1 MIYNCSFCN
10 YFTERKYNLLRHN
23 DNKHKEEIVKLE
35 KIKKIENEQKVEVFE
50 QKVEVFEQKV
60 EVFEQKVEVSDQKVL
75 QCYKCNKKYKTK
87 KHLSNHESN
96 CKGIDELTCPKCMKT
111 FPSKSAK
118 CHHVKRNTCK
128 ARSIFHSRIPNIP
141 NIPNIQNINNT
152 TNNIGSITNNLFINN
167 FGSERIDHISHDDIV
182 KMLTSGMN
190 TIPLYIEKKHFDKD
204 FPENNNI
211 TYTNENKCKVLENN
225 LWKEKDINSLSSKL
239 IHDNSEVL
247 LLYCE
252 DNELKLS
259 NVIQDEEKYN
269 FIKNKLFIVYNKS
282 DNQKY
287 NEVLTRI
294 KDLVKNSKLQ

>member
-1 MIYNCSFCN
+1 
-10 YFTERKYNLLRHN
+10 
-23 DNKHKEEIVKLE
+23 
-35 KIKKIENEQKVEVFE
+35 
-50 QKVEVFEQKV
+50 
-60 EVFEQKVEVSDQKVL
+60 
-75 QCYKCNKKYKTK
+75 
-87 KHLSNHESN
+87 
-96 CKGIDELTCPKCMKT
+96 MKT

-128 ARSIFHSRIPNIP
+128 AKSIFHLPNIP

-152 TNNIGSITNNLFINN
+152 TNNIGSITKNLFINN

-190 TIPLYIEKKHFDKD
+190 TIPLYIEKKHFDRD

-211 TYTNENKCKVLENN
+211 TFTNENKCKVLENN
-225 LWKEKDINSLSSKL
+225 LWKEKDINLLSSKL

-269 FIKNKLFIVYNKS
+269 FIKNKLFIVYNK
-282 DNQKY
+282 
-287 NEVLTRI
+287 
-294 KDLVKNSKLQ
+294 